1 MQSSVRPWQGLLSCD
16 LSMPIISAHSSLI
29 ADAVMAVSGIGI
41 AEANAASWAKRTS
54 KAPRRSRS
62 EKRRFM
68 TKALSLAHYASTYF
82 WQAGQLG
89 EPNSIGQQ
97 FSVTFFRGWGVC
109 VVNTSITGM

>member
-41 AEANAASWAKRTS
+41 AEANAASWAKRPS

-68 TKALSLAHYASTYF
+68 KKEISLANSASNSF
-82 WQAGQLG
+82 LKDGLFG
-89 EPNSIGQQ
+89 ETNSIGKT
-97 FSVTFFRGWGVC
+97 FSVTFIAGWKQKNV
-109 VVNTSITGM
+109 